1 MNPPADKKSMTFFIA
16 AALLALLTAFFYL
29 SKGRESQSGKTLSP
43 YFSYSADELKPLAG
57 LKSSEE
63 ITPDDLISWEEKAFE
78 MVGQTKSDAT
88 LASKFYAYLFTA
100 QRDFAALSSQTQG
113 RFWGDIGVVS
123 REVACLFF
131 SESCSK
137 LLSDEPDRYSKAIAD
152 LVLAK
157 IKQRMEQDKKTAQ
170 SYEIKE
176 GDPFWK
182 GIGTFKGIDTGSWK
196 TWLVQSGS
204 QFRLSPPAGYGSPE
218 DQKQLQA
225 VKNIFQHLT
234 DKQKKP
240 LPSGPPVPAPR
251 QLPEYG

>member
-1 MNPPADKKSMTFFIA
+1 MEHTT
-16 AALLALLTAFFYL
+16 LLTAFYF

-43 YFSYSADELKPLAG
+43 YFSYSAEELKPLAG

-63 ITPDDLISWEEKAFE
+63 ITPDDLIAWEEKAFE
-78 MVGQTKSDAT
+78 RVGQTKSDAT

-100 QRDFAALSSQTQG
+100 QRDFASLSSQTPG
-113 RFWGDIGVVS
+113 EFWGDTGVVS
-123 REVACLFF
+123 REVTCLLF
-131 SESCSK
+131 SGSCSK

-157 IKQRMEQDKKTAQ
+157 IKQRMEQDKKTAR

-182 GIGTFKGIDTGSWK
+182 GLGAFKGIDTGSWK

-204 QFRLSPPAGYGSPE
+204 QFRLPPPPGYGTLE

-225 VKNIFQHLT
+225 VKDIFQQLT